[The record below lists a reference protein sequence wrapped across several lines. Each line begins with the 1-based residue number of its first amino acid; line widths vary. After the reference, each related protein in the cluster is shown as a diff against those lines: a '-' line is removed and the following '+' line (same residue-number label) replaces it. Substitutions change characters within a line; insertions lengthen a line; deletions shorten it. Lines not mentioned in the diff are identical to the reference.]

1 MSTVP
6 DEILSGTPAAR
17 PKRPAMNTPMKYL
30 DKALTQLRD
39 LGLVP
44 DKTGEAPV
52 IALLN
57 RISDLDEDRIVAI
70 ARTLSQASLFNEVV
84 REQITAMEIGE
95 RYEKITSAFDSIRKD
110 AKSMVDQFE
119 DGDVNAWERLHNIWV
134 KVTRGD
140 IADRFEKIKRTYL
153 EVADDTRDQ
162 VERERVILAAYTD
175 FRGALKEAEVLA
187 FEVLEKAEA
196 QVERAKAALATA
208 VAAVEAD
215 AGGDLAARARL
226 ELRRDEQLRAVQEAD
241 ERYQIA
247 KDLSDNLT
255 VGYNTSEVVM
265 ARLMQT
271 TNAKDRVYKQAVS
284 FFGTN
289 ETVLTA
295 LSASF
300 TGLHGLH
307 ESTKTVDAMKE
318 GVSRSLEDL
327 ADIGGKVQ
335 EAALEAGYGPTIR
348 AEAVKKLVDSVVNYQ
363 TRSREII
370 DEMRALATK
379 NSADIRDAVE
389 DGKRRLAQLVERGEA
404 PPLSP
409 PSSR

>member
-1 MSTVP
+1 
-6 DEILSGTPAAR
+6 
-17 PKRPAMNTPMKYL
+17 MNSPMKYL

-39 LGLVP
+39 LGLLP
-44 DKTGEAPV
+44 DEQQEAPIV
-52 IALLN
+52 ALLK

-70 ARTLSQASLFNEVV
+70 ARTLSQASLFNEIV

-95 RYEKITSAFDSIRKD
+95 RYEKIAKAFDSIRKD
-110 AKSMVDQFE
+110 ARNMVEQFE
-119 DGDVNAWERLHNIWV
+119 DGDISAWEHLHNIWV

-140 IADRFEKIKRTYL
+140 IAHRFDKIKEAYL
-153 EVADDTRDQ
+153 EVADDTREQ
-162 VERERVILAAYTD
+162 IERERVILTAYMD

-187 FEVLEKAEA
+187 FEVLEQGEAE
-196 QVERAKAALATA
+196 VERAKAALEAA
-208 VAAVEAD
+208 VKAVEAD
-215 AGGDLAARARL
+215 DGSDPAARAQL
-226 ELRRDEQLRAVQEAD
+226 ELRRDEQLRAVQTAD
-241 ERYQIA
+241 ERFQIA

-271 TNAKDRVYKQAVS
+271 TNAKDRVYKQSIS

-300 TGLHGLH
+300 TGLHGLN
-307 ESTKTVDAMKE
+307 ESTRTVDAMKE
-318 GVSRSLEDL
+318 GVSESLEDL

-335 EAALEAGYGPTIR
+335 EAALKAGYGPTIR
-348 AEAVKKLVDSVVNYQ
+348 AEAVKKLVESVVNYQ

-370 DEMRALATK
+370 EEMRSLATK
-379 NSADIRDAVE
+379 NANDIRDAVE
-389 DGKRRLAQLVERGEA
+389 DGKRRLARLVEQGEA
-404 PPLSP
+404 PPLALP
-409 PSSR
+409 AEGET

>member
-1 MSTVP
+1 
-6 DEILSGTPAAR
+6 
-17 PKRPAMNTPMKYL
+17 MNTPMKYL

-39 LGLVP
+39 LGLLP
-44 DKTGEAPV
+44 NESQEAPIV
-52 IALLN
+52 ALLN
-57 RISDLDEDRIVAI
+57 RISDLDEDRVVAI
-70 ARTLSQASLFNEVV
+70 ARTLSQTSLFNEIV
-84 REQITAMEIGE
+84 REQITAMAIGE
-95 RYEKITSAFDSIRKD
+95 RYEKITDAFDSIRKD
-110 AKSMVDQFE
+110 AKSMVEQFE
-119 DGDVNAWERLHNIWV
+119 DGDISAWERLHNIWV

-140 IADRFEKIKRTYL
+140 ISHRFDKIKKTYL
-153 EVADDTRDQ
+153 DVAADSRDQ
-162 VERERVILAAYTD
+162 IERERVILNAYID

-187 FEVLEKAEA
+187 FEVLETAEA
-196 QVERAKAALATA
+196 RVERAKVALDAA
-208 VAAVEAD
+208 VKAVEAD
-215 AGGDLAARARL
+215 DGSDPAGRAKL
-226 ELRRDEQLRAVQEAD
+226 ELDRDEKLRAVQNAD
-241 ERYQIA
+241 DRFQIA

-307 ESTKTVDAMKE
+307 ESTQTVEAMKE
-318 GVSRSLEDL
+318 GVSQSLEDL

-335 EAALEAGYGPTIR
+335 EAALKAGYGPTIR
-348 AEAVKKLVDSVVNYQ
+348 AEAVKKLVESVVNYQ

-370 DEMRALATK
+370 DEMRSLATK
-379 NSADIRDAVE
+379 NAADIRDAVE
-389 DGKRRLAQLVERGEA
+389 DGKRRLARLVETGEA
-404 PPLSP
+404 PPLELP
-409 PSSR
+409 PA

>member
-1 MSTVP
+1 
-6 DEILSGTPAAR
+6 
-17 PKRPAMNTPMKYL
+17 MNSPMKYL

-39 LGLVP
+39 LGLLP
-44 DKTGEAPV
+44 NEQQEAPIV
-52 IALLN
+52 ALLD

-70 ARTLSQASLFNEVV
+70 ARTLSQASLFNEIV
-84 REQITAMEIGE
+84 REQITGMEIGE
-95 RYEKITSAFDSIRKD
+95 RYEKITDAFDSIRKD
-110 AKSMVDQFE
+110 ARNMVEQFE
-119 DGDVNAWERLHNIWV
+119 DGDISAWERLHNIWI

-140 IADRFEKIKRTYL
+140 IAHRFDEIKKTYL
-153 EVADDTRDQ
+153 EVADDTREQ
-162 VERERVILAAYTD
+162 IERERVILTAYMD

-187 FEVLEKAEA
+187 FEVLEKGEAE
-196 QVERAKAALATA
+196 VERAKAALEAA
-208 VAAVEAD
+208 VKAVEAD
-215 AGGDLAARARL
+215 DGSDPATRATL
-226 ELRRDEQLRAVQEAD
+226 ELRRDEQLRSVQTAD
-241 ERYQIA
+241 ERFQIA

-271 TNAKDRVYKQAVS
+271 TNAKDRVYKQAIS

-300 TGLHGLH
+300 AGLHGLN

-318 GVSRSLEDL
+318 GVSDSLGDL
-327 ADIGGKVQ
+327 AEIGGKVQ

-348 AEAVKKLVDSVVNYQ
+348 AEAVRKLVDSVVNYQ

-370 DEMRALATK
+370 EEMRSLATK
-379 NSADIRDAVE
+379 NASDIRDAVE
-389 DGKRRLAQLVERGEA
+389 DGKRRLARLVEQGEA
-404 PPLSP
+404 APLALPAEGES
-409 PSSR
+409 

>member
-1 MSTVP
+1 
-6 DEILSGTPAAR
+6 
-17 PKRPAMNTPMKYL
+17 MNTPMKYL

-39 LGLVP
+39 LGLLP
-44 DKTGEAPV
+44 NEQQEAPIV
-52 IALLN
+52 ALLN

-84 REQITAMEIGE
+84 REQITAMTIGE
-95 RYEKITSAFDSIRKD
+95 RYETITDSFDSIRKD
-110 AKSMVDQFE
+110 AKSMVEQFE
-119 DGDVNAWERLHNIWV
+119 DGDISAWERLHNIWV

-140 IADRFEKIKRTYL
+140 ISHRFDKIKTTYL
-153 EVADDTRDQ
+153 EVADDTREQ
-162 VERERVILAAYTD
+162 IERERVILTAYMD

-196 QVERAKAALATA
+196 EVERAKAALDAA
-208 VAAVEAD
+208 VKAVEAD
-215 AGGDLAARARL
+215 AGSDPAARAQL
-226 ELRRDEQLRAVQEAD
+226 ELRRDEQLRVVQNAD
-241 ERYQIA
+241 DRFQIA

-271 TNAKDRVYKQAVS
+271 TNAKDRVYKQAIS

-307 ESTKTVDAMKE
+307 ESTQTVDAMKE

-335 EAALEAGYGPTIR
+335 EAALKAGYGPTIR
-348 AEAVKKLVDSVVNYQ
+348 AEAVKKLVESVVNYQ

-370 DEMRALATK
+370 DEMRGLATK
-379 NSADIRDAVE
+379 NANDIRDAVE
-389 DGKRRLAQLVERGEA
+389 DGKRRLARLVEQGKA
-404 PPLSP
+404 PPLELP
-409 PSSR
+409 PAH

>member
-1 MSTVP
+1 
-6 DEILSGTPAAR
+6 
-17 PKRPAMNTPMKYL
+17 MNTPMKYL

-39 LGLVP
+39 LGLLP
-44 DKTGEAPV
+44 NEQQEAPIV
-52 IALLN
+52 ALLN
-57 RISDLDEDRIVAI
+57 RISDLDEDRVVAI

-84 REQITAMEIGE
+84 REQITAMTIGE
-95 RYEKITSAFDSIRKD
+95 RYETITSSFDSIRKD
-110 AKSMVDQFE
+110 AKSMVEQFE
-119 DGDVNAWERLHNIWV
+119 DGDISAWERLHNIWV

-140 IADRFEKIKRTYL
+140 ISHRFDKIKTTYL
-153 EVADDTRDQ
+153 EVADDTREQ
-162 VERERVILAAYTD
+162 IERERVILTAYMD
-175 FRGALKEAEVLA
+175 FRGALKESEVLA

-196 QVERAKAALATA
+196 EVERAKAALDAA
-208 VAAVEAD
+208 VKAVEAD
-215 AGGDLAARARL
+215 DASDPAARAQL
-226 ELRRDEQLRAVQEAD
+226 ELKRDEQLRVVQNAD
-241 ERYQIA
+241 DRFQIA

-271 TNAKDRVYKQAVS
+271 TNAKDRVYKQAIS

-307 ESTKTVDAMKE
+307 ESTQTVDAMKE

-335 EAALEAGYGPTIR
+335 EAALKAGYGPTIR
-348 AEAVKKLVDSVVNYQ
+348 AEAVKKLVESVVNYQ

-370 DEMRALATK
+370 GEMRGLATK
-379 NSADIRDAVE
+379 NANDIRDAVE
-389 DGKRRLAQLVERGEA
+389 DGKRRLARLVEQGKA
-404 PPLSP
+404 PPLELP
-409 PSSR
+409 PAS